1 MRGRSTKLAGA
12 RQRQAS
18 PPRLDDARD
27 RSLRGEPA
35 LTRLALVGTPD
46 NPPSRVPRGR
56 DIHLCLAPPVVSPRP
71 ATPTVTVV
79 IPTLNEATNITPV
92 IQGLPSC
99 VTEVIVVDGLSSDDT
114 IHVAL
119 AADPRVRVILER
131 RRGKGVAMLS
141 GFAAAGGD
149 VIVAI
154 DADGSM
160 DPGEV
165 TMFQATLARGYD
177 LVKGSR
183 GSVGG
188 GSEDFSPLRR
198 LGNAALT
205 GLANALYRTH
215 WSDMCYGYFGF
226 WRDVLPA
233 LDLRWASLTT
243 RALAQQLKV
252 ETRRASGIAEGDALI
267 YGEGFEI
274 ETVLFLRAARAGL
287 RIAEMPSRE
296 APRNMGTSHLRTV
309 RDGTRVLGAIAR
321 ERTRRV
327 APGHPEVDVATPVAL
342 GGDR

>member
-1 MRGRSTKLAGA
+1 
-12 RQRQAS
+12 
-18 PPRLDDARD
+18 
-27 RSLRGEPA
+27 
-35 LTRLALVGTPD
+35 
-46 NPPSRVPRGR
+46 
-56 DIHLCLAPPVVSPRP
+56 
-71 ATPTVTVV
+71 PTVSVV
-79 IPTLNEATNITPV
+79 IPTLNEAMNITPV
-92 IQGLPSC
+92 IQGLPGC
-99 VTEVIVVDGLSSDDT
+99 VTEVIVVDGLSSDAT
-114 IHVAL
+114 IDVAL
-119 AADPRVRVILER
+119 DADARVRVILER

-141 GFAAAGGD
+141 GFAAARAD

-165 TMFQATLARGYD
+165 AMFQATLARGYD

-188 GSEDFSPLRR
+188 GSADFSPLRR

-205 GLANALYRTH
+205 GLANALYRTR

-252 ETRRASGIAEGDALI
+252 ETRRASGIAAGDALI

-327 APGHPEVDVATPVAL
+327 APGHPGVEATSPGVL
-342 GGDR
+342 GADR